1 MSEISLERHVN
12 ELKGCT
18 EGELLQILSF
28 LDVEILV
35 KAVLNDIRQSHT
47 LIDNMQSLF
56 QR

>member
-47 LIDNMQSLF
+47 LIENMQSLF
-56 QR
+56 QK

>member
-18 EGELLQILSF
+18 EEELLEILSF

>member
-1 MSEISLERHVN
+1 MGEISLERHVN

-18 EGELLQILSF
+18 EEELLEILSF
-28 LDVEILV
+28 INVEILV

>member
-1 MSEISLERHVN
+1 MGEISLERHVN

-18 EGELLQILSF
+18 EEELLQILSF
-28 LDVEILV
+28 IDVEILV
-35 KAVLNDIRQSHT
+35 KAILNDIRQSHT

>member
-1 MSEISLERHVN
+1 MSEISLQRHVN

-18 EGELLQILSF
+18 EDELLQILSYV
-28 LDVEILV
+28 DVEILV

-47 LIDNMQSLF
+47 LIDNMQNLF

>member
-18 EGELLQILSF
+18 EEELLQILSF
-28 LDVEILV
+28 VDVELLI
-35 KAVLNDIRQSHT
+35 KAVLNDIRNSHE

>member
-1 MSEISLERHVN
+1 MGEISLERHVN

-18 EGELLQILSF
+18 EEELLQILSF
-28 LDVEILV
+28 VDVEILV
-35 KAVLNDIRQSHT
+35 KAVLNDIRQSHN